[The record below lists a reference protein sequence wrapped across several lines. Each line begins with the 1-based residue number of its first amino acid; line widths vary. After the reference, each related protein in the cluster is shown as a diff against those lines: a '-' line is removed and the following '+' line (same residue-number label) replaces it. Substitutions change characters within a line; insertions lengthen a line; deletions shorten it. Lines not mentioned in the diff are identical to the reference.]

1 MSDDRAAKAIELA
14 IAAAGQMGPDPRVW
28 RRKVWNAVGEIA
40 SMMGS
45 DPQVTGYEYTL
56 AGYTDKLLKSVSFRA
71 TFIEIEPEYGVN
83 KMTGER
89 SDKPS
94 RLIVRTQSDA
104 AVEDDNPEGIEETRT
119 EPLFTEA
126 GRVLADRLKTLKP
139 GDVIQMYK
147 YVDSFV
153 DARGKSKKVRV
164 LTHFELLW
172 RPKNAERVPEG
183 APPVGE
189 DEPHPRAASPDVQ
202 PAATE
207 PTPTP
212 ASVAAPS
219 TPASSEAGG
228 LADNKILAEIQRRVE
243 ALDPSDRVSFYRAC
257 GKAGITDPLAPGEG
271 DTAKVLA
278 FLAAA
283 GDKVSDDPSE

>member
-189 DEPHPRAASPDVQ
+189 DEP
-202 PAATE
+202 
-207 PTPTP
+207 
-212 ASVAAPS
+212 
-219 TPASSEAGG
+219 PASSEAGG